1 MALSLPTGTA
11 YAIATIYAAAVSVT
25 AASNA
30 AETVLTT
37 PVNTFAAGD
46 YLEYVGGWS
55 RMTNRVFRAK
65 AATGTSVT
73 LEGMDTTE
81 VNLFPVGMAAGAL
94 RKITT
99 WIPIQQVLTAEPSGG
114 DPKYVAVSLME
125 NENDINLPDG
135 YNAQSLALTIADDP
149 LLPHHAAMKKIAD
162 SRKIAAIR
170 ADLPSGSKILFNGY
184 ISFDETPSMAKGN
197 VMAVKGGC
205 ALQNRP
211 VRYAA

>member
-11 YAIATIYAAAVSVT
+11 YAIATIYAAAVNVT

-30 AETVLTT
+30 TETVLATAA
-37 PVNTFAAGD
+37 NTFAAGD

-81 VNLFPVGMAAGAL
+81 VNLFPAGMGSGAL
-94 RKITT
+94 RKITN
-99 WIPIQQVLTAEPSGG
+99 WVAIQQVLTAEPSGG

-149 LLPHHAAMKKIAD
+149 LLPHLSLIHI
-162 SRKIAAIR
+162 
-170 ADLPSGSKILFNGY
+170 
-184 ISFDETPSMAKGN
+184 
-197 VMAVKGGC
+197 
-205 ALQNRP
+205 
-211 VRYAA
+211 